1 MKLNDI
7 INDYHIGMSFRGGI
21 IGGTTIINNISYVL
35 IVGKSIKQHTFDYTL
50 LNTTDN
56 DGYTNTNNNHV
67 FKKIINEYHH
77 SGYNDWYIP
86 SIEELLSIELNTL
99 SNKKYW
105 SSSQKDK
112 HNLYGCNINSP
123 INQYYDKQEQHYIL
137 PLRREMF
144 GYNQLHSSHRQHQP
158 VDV

>member
-7 INDYHIGMSFRGGI
+7 INDYHVGMSFRGGI
-21 IGGTTIINNISYVL
+21 IGGTTMINNISYVL
-35 IVGKSIKQHTFDYTL
+35 IVGKSIKQHTFDYTS

-86 SIEELLSIELNTL
+86 SIEEIHYQIKNIGHLVKRINIIYMEAILIPLLNNIMT
-99 SNKKYW
+99 NKNNIIFY
-105 SSSQKDK
+105 
-112 HNLYGCNINSP
+112 LYGERCLDTISYTVL
-123 INQYYDKQEQHYIL
+123 IDSTNQ
-137 PLRREMF
+137 
-144 GYNQLHSSHRQHQP
+144 
-158 VDV
+158 